1 MKVKEQLKLIEKDQ
15 KVNCVFYAY
24 GIFYASS
31 WDDGMVTAGDCLDGL
46 NYTCMNAKVLKINS
60 SMDNPDRL
68 VIHAE
73 IV

>member
-31 WDDGMVTAGDCLDGL
+31 WDDGMVTAEDCLDRL
-46 NYTCMNAKVLKINS
+46 NYTCMNSKVSKINIS
-60 SMDNPDRL
+60 VDNPDRL